1 MSTVIDRLVKLLE
14 LSRQGVG
21 GEKDNAK
28 RAFDRMLQKHGLR
41 PEDLEM
47 SVPQMQW
54 FRCPR
59 GQWGQKLLGQI
70 FGSVG
75 LGSSY
80 YTRLD
85 KPGFRG
91 VNVTAAQRIEIEIKL
106 SAYEPALKQALD
118 LTYRAFVHSNQIFP
132 NEERPED
139 FLAPET
145 DPAELRKLALAM
157 MAIPRVPIHKALENS
172 QEAAA

>member
-1 MSTVIDRLVKLLE
+1 
-14 LSRQGVG
+14 
-21 GEKDNAK
+21 
-28 RAFDRMLQKHGLR
+28 
-41 PEDLEM
+41 M
-47 SVPQMQW
+47 SVPQMHW

-91 VNVTAAQRIEIEIKL
+91 VNATAAQRIEIEIKL
-106 SAYEPALKQALD
+106 AAYEPALKQALD
-118 LTYRAFVHSNQIFP
+118 LTYRAFIHRNQIFP
-132 NEERPED
+132 QQEPPD
-139 FLAPET
+139 DTPKPET

-157 MAIPRVPIHKALENS
+157 ITVPRVPIHKALENS
-172 QEAAA
+172 HEVGA